1 MKQKLKLTL
10 REQTFC
16 KLGWLWKT
24 SGEHVLIVSTKAYII
39 GSYLKGLSVDD
50 LIINTTSGVMDGQIM
65 NKSIGAMLV
74 ESIEKQCEPTPI
86 SAHHPL
92 DVHYDLVLDESQLK
106 LIIKP

>member
-24 SGEHVLIVSTKAYII
+24 SGEHVLIVSTEAYIT
-39 GSYLKGLSVDD
+39 GSYLKGLSGDD

-74 ESIEKQCEPTPI
+74 
-86 SAHHPL
+86 
-92 DVHYDLVLDESQLK
+92 
-106 LIIKP
+106 